1 MERPLVLFI
10 VSSLKRKLLFA
21 FRLLLLFIIIT
32 VLCTQLYGILSDTS
46 GGSAGPA
53 LGPTVETTP
62 WGGVV
67 DYFRDYYRGHR

>member
-32 VLCTQLYGILSDTS
+32 VLFTQLYGILTTTT
-46 GGSAGPA
+46 GGGADPA
-53 LGPTVETTP
+53 LGPSAATTP
-62 WGGVV
+62 WGGIVE
-67 DYFRDYYRGHR
+67 FLRDYYRGYR

>member
-32 VLCTQLYGILSDTS
+32 VLCTQLYGVLSTGT
-46 GGSAGPA
+46 GGGADPA

-62 WGGVV
+62 WGGIV
-67 DYFRDYYRGHR
+67 DFFKDYYRGHR